1 MQFNQYDQDGK
12 LLQCDVYLDDGYEF
26 NYHLNY
32 LYNLKV
38 PKIILHSAIEISKG
52 ELQFITKAIQGFIKE
67 YPKIDADYLIS
78 LLDDLSDLIINDV
91 EDLITD
97 HEQEIKQLPSVNIF
111 EMVVEGDVPSPQDI
125 IDNVIDESNPSDKTL
140 AVNQLKK
147 SYKDN
152 TPDKDTGVP
161 QGLLNQLSDILKK

>member
-1 MQFNQYDQDGK
+1 MQFNQYDQDGS

-26 NYHLNY
+26 NYHLNFM
-32 LYNLKV
+32 YNLQM
-38 PKIILHSAIEISKG
+38 PKIIWHSAIELSKG
-52 ELQFITKAIQGFIKE
+52 ELQFITKVLQGFIKE

-78 LLDDLSDLIINDV
+78 LLDDLSDILINDV
-91 EDLITD
+91 EDLITN
-97 HEQEIKQLPSVNIF
+97 HEREIKQLPPIKIF

>member
-1 MQFNQYDQDGK
+1 MQFNQYDQDGS

-26 NYHLNY
+26 NYHLNFM
-32 LYNLKV
+32 YNLRM
-38 PKIILHSAIEISKG
+38 PKIIWHSAIEISKG
-52 ELQFITKAIQGFIKE
+52 ELQFITKAVQGFIKE

-91 EDLITD
+91 EDLITN
-97 HEQEIKQLPSVNIF
+97 HEQEIKQLPPVNIF
-111 EMVVEGDVPSPQDI
+111 EMVVGSDIPSPQDI
-125 IDNVIDESNPSDKTL
+125 IDNVIDESNPTDKTP
-140 AVNQLKK
+140 AVNQIKK

-161 QGLLNQLSDILKK
+161 QGLLNQLTDILKK